1 MYRYDFSKF
10 NLLNH
15 QPQWQIPYSGSLCNS
30 TKPLK
35 NWLVKSLWTIA
46 RINIQPE
53 YTIGVRHVLTNF
65 TTGKITGNLRMSLS
79 VTQLAHYFWFK
90 ILNHTVASYVES
102 NKKKNSLVRNKL
114 KLKLKPCLCLWGK
127 INSNLTY
134 LRKK

>member
-1 MYRYDFSKF
+1 MYLNIGLGVKF
-10 NLLNH
+10 QLHQLLMKVSMQSCSSLKLYNINCTDMTLESLNLLNH

-79 VTQLAHYFWFK
+79 VTQLAHYFWIK

-102 NKKKNSLVRNKL
+102 N
-114 KLKLKPCLCLWGK
+114 
-127 INSNLTY
+127 
-134 LRKK
+134 